1 MTSWPDDVTRQLAH
15 CLQFTSGLLD
25 AMDEAVRGDSEN
37 IWRYT
42 DVCID
47 FVHNPRSGGS
57 GLQELHFNSELQRR
71 EYEVWYHLFTRYLDT
86 ANLSVPQLR
95 EDI

>member
-42 DVCID
+42 DVS
-47 FVHNPRSGGS
+47 FTSTASFKGASMKSGITS
-57 GLQELHFNSELQRR
+57 L
-71 EYEVWYHLFTRYLDT
+71 LDT
-86 ANLSVPQLR
+86 LTRPTSRSLSYGKT
-95 EDI
+95 